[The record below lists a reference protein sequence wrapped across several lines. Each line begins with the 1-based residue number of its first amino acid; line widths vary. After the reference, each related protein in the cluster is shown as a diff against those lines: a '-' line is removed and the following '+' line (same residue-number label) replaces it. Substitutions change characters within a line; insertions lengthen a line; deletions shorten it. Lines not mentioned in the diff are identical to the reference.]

1 MQKVLVV
8 DDAAFMRMRSRK
20 LLEEHGYLVDEAQD
34 GQEAVEKYVES
45 SPDAVLMDITM
56 PVMDGIAALKEI
68 KRHDPRAKVI
78 MCTAVGQQALVIEAI
93 TAGAKD
99 YLLKPFDPDKVL
111 ASLKKLVG

>member
-1 MQKVLVV
+1 MPKVLIV

-20 LLEEHGYLVDEAQD
+20 LLEEHGYLVEEAQD
-34 GQEAVEKYVES
+34 GQEAVKKYAET

-68 KRHDPRAKVI
+68 KKRDPRARVI
-78 MCTAVGQQALVIEAI
+78 MCTAVGQQALVLEAI

>member
-1 MQKVLVV
+1 MPKVLVV

-20 LLEEHGYLVDEAQD
+20 LLEEHGYVVEEAQD
-34 GQEAVEKYVES
+34 GQEAVRRYMET

-56 PVMDGIAALKEI
+56 PVMDGVAALKEI
-68 KRHDPRAKVI
+68 RRRDPRARVI

-93 TAGAKD
+93 TAGARD

-111 ASLKKLVG
+111 ASLRKLVG

>member
-1 MQKVLVV
+1 MPKVLIV

-20 LLEEHGYLVDEAQD
+20 LLEEHGYQVEEAQD
-34 GQEAVEKYVES
+34 GQEAVRKYMES
-45 SPDAVLMDITM
+45 APDAVLMDITM

-68 KRHDPRAKVI
+68 KKRDPHAKVI
-78 MCTAVGQQALVIEAI
+78 MCTAVGQQSLVMEAI
-93 TAGAKD
+93 MSGARD